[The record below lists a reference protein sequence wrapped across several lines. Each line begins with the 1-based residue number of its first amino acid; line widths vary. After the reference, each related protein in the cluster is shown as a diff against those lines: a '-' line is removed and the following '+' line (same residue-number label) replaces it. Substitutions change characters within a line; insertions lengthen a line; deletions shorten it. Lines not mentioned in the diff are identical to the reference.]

1 MIAQVLSRSF
11 LLSWLDAVEQ
21 SLSDLAKTE
30 DPDGRYAAALDDIEQ
45 VKKSGVPGQPVD
57 DEDGRRSGG
66 GDESALDEQSFFSRD
81 PVMSL
86 LQSAIDELIEDKYSE
101 LIVEDDST
109 DRRDAGGPATAVTG
123 RRLALDDD
131 LQFDSERR
139 LFGPFEVTDI
149 GWVASVGMAK
159 ALQMFRDRH
168 PFNRRPADPVQLAD
182 RARLVIVGDWGS
194 GLPRAQRIAEHMR
207 IAIDDGI
214 ADGRQVH
221 AIHLGDVYYSGFAR
235 EYKNRF
241 LRYWPVR
248 EDEADTVYSWSINGN
263 HDMYS
268 GGHGYFKTLLADPR
282 FACQQ
287 RSSWFS
293 IENQHWRIVGVDTA
307 WDEQGIHDPRT
318 ERGLQDPQASTL
330 QAWAEADDRP
340 FMLLSHH
347 QLFSGYEKP
356 GPSLRNKLAPLLD
369 NRRIRAWFWGH
380 EHKCVVHQP
389 YAGVEYA
396 RCVGHGG
403 VPVYAVEASGVDE
416 PRIDWVEQ
424 RFLDGLIEKWA
435 LFGFAIADFDGPE
448 VVVRYIDE
456 NNELAYEEAFGARP

>member
-11 LLSWLDAVEQ
+11 LLTWLDAVEE
-21 SLSDLAKTE
+21 SLSGLADSG
-30 DPDGRYAAALDDIEQ
+30 DPDGEYAAALDGIKQ
-45 VKKSGVPGQPVD
+45 VKKSGVQGQE
-57 DEDGRRSGG
+57 DEGDGGRRSGWD
-66 GDESALDEQSFFSRD
+66 DESTLDEQSFFSRD

-86 LQSAIDELIEDKYSE
+86 LQSAVEELIEDKYSG
-101 LIVEDDST
+101 LIIDDDKT
-109 DRRDAGGPATAVTG
+109 ERRDAGGAVSPVTG
-123 RRLALDDD
+123 RRLDIGDD

-139 LFGPFEVTDI
+139 LFGPFEVTDV
-149 GWVASVGMAK
+149 GWVASVGLAK

-168 PFNRRPADPVQLAD
+168 PFNPRPAAPVQLAD
-182 RARLVIVGDWGS
+182 RSRLVIVGDWGS
-194 GLPRAQRIAEHMR
+194 GLPRAQQVAQHMR
-207 IAIDDGI
+207 VAIDDGI
-214 ADGRQVH
+214 AEGRQVH
-221 AIHLGDVYYSGFAR
+221 AVHLGDVYYSGFAR

-293 IENQHWRIVGVDTA
+293 IENKHWRIVGIDTA
-307 WDEQGIHDPRT
+307 WDEEGIHDPRT
-318 ERGLQDPQASTL
+318 ERGLQDPQAATL
-330 QAWAEADDRP
+330 QSWANEDDRP

-347 QLFSGYEKP
+347 QLFSAYEHP

-369 NRRIRAWFWGH
+369 AGRIRAWLWGH
-380 EHKCVVHQP
+380 EHKCVIHEP

-396 RCVGHGG
+396 RCIGHGG
-403 VPVYAVEASGVDE
+403 VPVYAVGGADVDE
-416 PRIDWVEQ
+416 PRIEWVEQ
-424 RFLDGLIEKWA
+424 RAIDGLVERWA
-435 LFGFAIADFDGPE
+435 LFGFAIADFDGPH
-448 VVVRYIDE
+448 VVIRYIDE
-456 NNELAYEEAFGARP
+456 NNELAYEEEFDAR